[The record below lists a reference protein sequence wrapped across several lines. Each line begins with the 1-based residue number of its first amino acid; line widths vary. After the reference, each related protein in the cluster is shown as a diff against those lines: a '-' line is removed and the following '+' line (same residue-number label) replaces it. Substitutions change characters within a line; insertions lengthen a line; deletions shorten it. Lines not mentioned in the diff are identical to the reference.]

1 MSALLNTGR
10 SDQSISEN
18 LTGCFRPQA
27 AVRDLI
33 FLTLKPQTPA
43 QFQKF
48 GFFEHRVI

>member
-1 MSALLNTGR
+1 MSAFPESGRSNYRKYWILTGR
-10 SDQSISEN
+10 
-18 LTGCFRPQA
+18 FRPQA